1 MKYWNPETMK
11 LQDCPYVKAEVK
23 AEEKAESEQ
32 KVETKKRTRKKEV

>member
-1 MKYWNPETMK
+1 MKYWNPETK
-11 LQDCPYVKAEVK
+11 NIQDCPYVKAEVK